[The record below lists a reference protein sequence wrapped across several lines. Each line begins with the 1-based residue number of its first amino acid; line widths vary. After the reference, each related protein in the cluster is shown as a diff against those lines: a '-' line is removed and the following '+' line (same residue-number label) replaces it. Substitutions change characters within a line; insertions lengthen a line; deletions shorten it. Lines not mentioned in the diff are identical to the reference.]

1 MTKKISDEA
10 VKKSTG
16 KIWNEWFTILNKVG
30 AKKMEHKEIA
40 ELIYEKYRISQWWSQ
55 MVTVQ
60 YEQEIKGRKKHETT
74 SGFQIS
80 KSRTLSFPVSKIFN
94 AVNSASQRK
103 SWLKDPDIKISKS
116 TKNKSIR
123 GKWFDGKTNV
133 EFQFY
138 PKAKS
143 KTQLVIQHNKIVS
156 AKEAERIKKYWERNL
171 KVLED
176 KLSKAIL

>member
-1 MTKKISDEA
+1 MAKKISDES
-10 VKKSTG
+10 VIKSTG
-16 KIWNEWFTILNKVG
+16 KSWNEWFSILKKVG
-30 AKKMEHKEIA
+30 AKKMEHKNIA
-40 ELIYEKYRISQWWSQ
+40 IMLSEKYRVSDWWSQ

-60 YEQEIKGRKKHETT
+60 YEQVIKGRKKHETS

-80 KSRTLSFPVSKIFN
+80 KSKTLLFSVAKIFDIIH
-94 AVNSASQRK
+94 SPSKRK
-103 SWLKDPDIKISKS
+103 LWLKDNNFKITSS
-116 TKNKSIR
+116 IKNKSIR

-138 PKAKS
+138 PKDKS
-143 KTQLVIQHNKIVS
+143 KTQLVVQHNKIVS
-156 AKEAERIKKYWERNL
+156 AKEAERIKKFWERNL